1 MVYSQMVS
9 ITKNLTG
16 QFLINK
22 TGAAMKKHVLFC
34 IIFCAVIV
42 SAVITGCAQ
51 PSPLYGTWN
60 DNQGNK
66 ISFMSDNT
74 FTASVYDDLSHET
87 IISSGRYNVLLNALT
102 FSTDTGQTLNTEWDI
117 RGNML
122 YLDWTLS
129 DGTTKHLILYKTVSL

>member
-1 MVYSQMVS
+1 MVYDQMVS
-9 ITKNLTG
+9 RTRNSTG
-16 QFLINK
+16 QFSINK
-22 TGAAMKKHVLFC
+22 TGAMMKKHLFFC
-34 IIFCAVIV
+34 MICCMVIFL
-42 SAVITGCAQ
+42 AVITGCTQ

-74 FTASVYDDLSHET
+74 FTASVYDDISRET
-87 IISSGRYNVLLNALT
+87 IITGGRYNVLLNALT